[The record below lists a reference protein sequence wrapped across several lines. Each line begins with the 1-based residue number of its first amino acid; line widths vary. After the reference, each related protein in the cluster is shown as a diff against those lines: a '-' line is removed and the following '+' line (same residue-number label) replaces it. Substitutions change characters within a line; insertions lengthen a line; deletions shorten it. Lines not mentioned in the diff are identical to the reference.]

1 MYIQVTKSNKVG
13 KKRHIIES
21 LTEKSHNIVKK
32 RHKSNVNLDDKKSQN
47 SERSDK
53 LVKKKNGKKSQT
65 SEKK

>member
-32 RHKSNVNLDDKKSQN
+32 RHKNIANLDDKKSQN
-47 SERSDK
+47 SERSEK
-53 LVKKKNGKKSQT
+53 LVKKNDK
-65 SEKK
+65 E